1 MVLLEGI
8 TLGWLLIVLGAVL
21 LLVEVH
27 SPGFFATVPATVMI
41 IFGILLLLG
50 MDIFNNGWGIV
61 IGVVVAIAA
70 AAFTVWM
77 YGRVT
82 TDESPTTISRDS
94 LIGKEGRVVKDV
106 DPNTLSGKVM
116 IGTTEWSAKSTGRI
130 IPPERHVKVVDSQGV
145 HIIVEEVA

>member
-8 TLGWLLIVLGAVL
+8 ALGWLLIVIGAVL

-27 SPGFFATVPATVMI
+27 SPGFFATVPATVLI

-50 MDIFNNGWGIV
+50 MDIFNNGWGVV

-70 AAFTVWM
+70 AGFTVWM
-77 YGRVT
+77 YSRIT

-94 LIGKEGRVVKDV
+94 IVGREGRVIKDV
-106 DPNTLSGKVM
+106 DPDTLSGKVM
-116 IGTTEWSAKSTGRI
+116 IGSTEWSAKSTERI
-130 IPPERHVKVVDSQGV
+130 IPQGKNVKVVDSQGV